1 MESPA
6 FGAAEQFIEGTIA
19 AALVAL
25 WLLAVALHL
34 ARPYMLADAQVHPP
48 LGADLWWTIYVGM
61 RDVFLLQVFLGS
73 FIFFYPDVVKNNDL
87 PITGGLAAVCA
98 FGVLLL
104 KLMTRAD
111 ANARSFNAQTFLIG
125 LGAGLYLVPYL
136 LGSQVT
142 TVGSSISNQLAS
154 ILVSS
159 QNQTSPW
166 PCATSRP
173 SCRGHGSDRR
183 RLQPPPCLARPS
195 KADAGLPA
203 SPRRRARRSR
213 WISKPLVQGTEYWII
228 LSVAAVLPILWS
240 FTLALH
246 FARPYIVRYLQGLT
260 LRFGGDVWWLSYVL
274 MRDGLLVVM
283 TLALSAIFLFP
294 NIY

>member
-34 ARPYMLADAQVHPP
+34 ARPYMLMLTKKFTLR

-98 FGVLLL
+98 FGALLL

-111 ANARSFNAQTFLIG
+111 ADARSFNAQTFLIG
-125 LGAGLYLVPYL
+125 AGAGLYLVPYL

-159 QNQTSPW
+159 QNPTIALALCYLSAFLVGVMGLIAVAYNLRLASP
-166 PCATSRP
+166 A
-173 SCRGHGSDRR
+173 
-183 RLQPPPCLARPS
+183 PS
-195 KADAGLPA
+195 KAEAGAASQPA
-203 SPRRRARRSR
+203 AQS
-213 WISKPLVQGTEYWII
+213 
-228 LSVAAVLPILWS
+228 
-240 FTLALH
+240 
-246 FARPYIVRYLQGLT
+246 
-260 LRFGGDVWWLSYVL
+260 
-274 MRDGLLVVM
+274 
-283 TLALSAIFLFP
+283 
-294 NIY
+294 

>member
-34 ARPYMLADAQVHPP
+34 ARPYMLMLTRKFTLR

-98 FGVLLL
+98 FAALLL

-111 ANARSFNAQTFLIG
+111 ADARSFNAQTFLIG
-125 LGAGLYLVPYL
+125 IGAGLYLVPYL

-154 ILVSS
+154 VLVSS
-159 QNQTSPW
+159 QNPTIALALCYLS
-166 PCATSRP
+166 AFLV
-173 SCRGHGSDRR
+173 GVMGLVAVGYNL
-183 RLQPPPCLARPS
+183 RL
-195 KADAGLPA
+195 A
-203 SPRRRARRSR
+203 SPSPRKA
-213 WISKPLVQGTEYWII
+213 EA
-228 LSVAAVLPILWS
+228 VAATQPAAQS
-240 FTLALH
+240 
-246 FARPYIVRYLQGLT
+246 
-260 LRFGGDVWWLSYVL
+260 
-274 MRDGLLVVM
+274 
-283 TLALSAIFLFP
+283 
-294 NIY
+294 

>member
-1 MESPA
+1 MDSTA

-34 ARPYMLADAQVHPP
+34 ARPYMLALTRKFTLR

-98 FGVLLL
+98 FAALLL

-111 ANARSFNAQTFLIG
+111 ADARSFQAQTFLIG
-125 LGAGLYLVPYL
+125 LGATLYLVPYL

-142 TVGSSISNQLAS
+142 TVDSSIATQLAS
-154 ILVSS
+154 VFVSS
-159 QNQTSPW
+159 QNPTVALALCYLSALVVGIMGIVAVIYNLRIASPA
-166 PCATSRP
+166 P
-173 SCRGHGSDRR
+173 RGR
-183 RLQPPPCLARPS
+183 
-195 KADAGLPA
+195 ADASAASQPA
-203 SPRRRARRSR
+203 AQS
-213 WISKPLVQGTEYWII
+213 
-228 LSVAAVLPILWS
+228 
-240 FTLALH
+240 
-246 FARPYIVRYLQGLT
+246 
-260 LRFGGDVWWLSYVL
+260 
-274 MRDGLLVVM
+274 
-283 TLALSAIFLFP
+283 
-294 NIY
+294 